1 MLYINYTYVLL
12 HTSLY
17 LAFMLCMEV
26 FEWRERISKG
36 NGESHFFLDVL
47 KIRGKK
53 GIIILFFLS

>member
-1 MLYINYTYVLL
+1 
-12 HTSLY
+12 
-17 LAFMLCMEV
+17 MEV